1 MFFICNNS
9 LLFDPEAHA
18 ISLVGQPE
26 SVLTLS
32 APAVRLLQEFIKH
45 RGRDLSRE
53 ELIAR
58 VWEEFGFTPS
68 GNNLNKAVSELRK
81 SFQSL
86 GEGHELIVTVPRYGF
101 RFDADVIFQ
110 PGEKIQAVDPH
121 PPLSA
126 TRRSAPASIPEKVV
140 QNRGID
146 CRAVGSDLLR

>member
-45 RGRDLSRE
+45 KGHDLSRE
-53 ELIAR
+53 ELITR

-81 SFQSL
+81 SFGNDSNL
-86 GEGHELIVTVPRYGF
+86 LIVFYVQIMPDDF
-101 RFDADVIFQ
+101 VMQLHRF
-110 PGEKIQAVDPH
+110 
-121 PPLSA
+121 
-126 TRRSAPASIPEKVV
+126 
-140 QNRGID
+140 
-146 CRAVGSDLLR
+146 

>member
-1 MFFICNNS
+1 M
-9 LLFDPEAHA
+9 
-18 ISLVGQPE
+18 
-26 SVLTLS
+26 
-32 APAVRLLQEFIKH
+32 
-45 RGRDLSRE
+45 
-53 ELIAR
+53 
-58 VWEEFGFTPS
+58 WEEFGFTPS

-101 RFDADVIFQ
+101 RFDADVIFSTERKFK
-110 PGEKIQAVDPH
+110 PLIRN
-121 PPLSA
+121 PLSA